1 MNSRSADTAI
11 SRPMMMAAVIA
22 NHTRDSGIGIRP
34 EDLPKVLAPFGQVR
48 DAMAAR
54 PEGTGLGLPLAK
66 ALCELLGGTFD
77 IESKAG
83 VGTKVSIRFPEER
96 VVR

>member
-1 MNSRSADTAI
+1 
-11 SRPMMMAAVIA
+11 V
-22 NHTRDSGIGIRP
+22 RDRGIGIRP

-48 DAMAAR
+48 GTMAAR